1 MNEEPETFRF
11 EMLNAVSDGIDD
23 ENYGDYPGCDLMT
36 VAEFLETVEWG
47 GFIPDDGS
55 AIIRGGTKDK
65 EYWDWLTPIPSD
77 ATHIE
82 WYNK

>member
-1 MNEEPETFRF
+1 MAEEPETFRF
-11 EMLNAVSDGIDD
+11 EMLSVVSADGDD
-23 ENYGDYPGCDLMT
+23 EEYKDYPGFDLMT

-47 GFIPDDGS
+47 GFIPYDGS
-55 AIIRGGTKDK
+55 AIIRGGTKDE
-65 EYWDWLTPIPSD
+65 EYWDWETPIPDD